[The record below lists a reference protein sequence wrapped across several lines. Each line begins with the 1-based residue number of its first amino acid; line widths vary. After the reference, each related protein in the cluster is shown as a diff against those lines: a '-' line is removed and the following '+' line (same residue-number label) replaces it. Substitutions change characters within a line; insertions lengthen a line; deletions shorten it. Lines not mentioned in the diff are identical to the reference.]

1 MGGLTSRAATARG
14 RLAGTH
20 RLAIVERTPRHRAL
34 PTRAHRHA
42 RAPRT
47 TLAPPPRS
55 SSRRASARPVRTRA
69 KRGQRSAGD
78 ERGAARESRIAKH
91 RRTNVSRETF
101 VRPTTA
107 NALKKDAADGE
118 HATIRAERIQQP
130 HRRHVPASPRRRHA
144 PPHAPHHRAAAS
156 PPHAATTSAA
166 ASATMPPHARLSL
179 AALVRLI
186 RSSWLSRTRDT
197 LIRIAPRHAAPSRSY
212 VTSTTA
218 PQPCRRTTSG
228 SAPATSMTAI
238 TPLLRA
244 AACRDRTWLRATYT
258 LVAMLR
264 EILCIMSPRDT
275 DVPQSSHT
283 RSGASQ
289 TLTPRSTKIGS
300 QGTDA
305 RMFHVKHSYAKPR
318 HIRNTPTN
326 GPPALRAAASPPR
339 APHHRAAATPAAASR
354 APRHH
359 ALAPAPTGAHT
370 GPKGWTLPDA
380 CCLSEG
386 ERRVGAG

>member
-1 MGGLTSRAATARG
+1 M
-14 RLAGTH
+14 
-20 RLAIVERTPRHRAL
+20 
-34 PTRAHRHA
+34 
-42 RAPRT
+42 
-47 TLAPPPRS
+47 
-55 SSRRASARPVRTRA
+55 
-69 KRGQRSAGD
+69 
-78 ERGAARESRIAKH
+78 
-91 RRTNVSRETF
+91 
-101 VRPTTA
+101 RPTTA

-166 ASATMPPHARLSL
+166 TSATMPPHARLSL
-179 AALVRLI
+179 AALVRLT

-228 SAPATSMTAI
+228 SVPATSMTAI

-258 LVAMLR
+258 PVAMLR

-370 GPKGWTLPDA
+370 GPKGWTLPGA

-386 ERRVGAG
+386 ERQVEAG

>member
-1 MGGLTSRAATARG
+1 MSAPRAIARCP
-14 RLAGTH
+14 R
-20 RLAIVERTPRHRAL
+20 ERTGAL
-34 PTRAHRHA
+34 
-42 RAPRT
+42 APRVPRS
-47 TLAPPPRS
+47 APPSRS
-55 SSRRASARPVRTRA
+55 PSRRASARPVRARA
-69 KRGQRSAGD
+69 KRGGQRSAGD

-107 NALKKDAADGE
+107 NALKKDATDGE

-179 AALVRLI
+179 AALVRFT

-197 LIRIAPRHAAPSRSY
+197 LIRIAPRHAAPSRSH

-244 AACRDRTWLRATYT
+244 AACRDRIWLRATYT
-258 LVAMLR
+258 PVAMLR

-289 TLTPRSTKIGS
+289 TLTPRSTKIGL

-354 APRHH
+354 ARRRRAR
-359 ALAPAPTGAHT
+359 ALPNWGAHHPRED
-370 GPKGWTLPDA
+370 GH
-380 CCLSEG
+380 S
-386 ERRVGAG
+386 RMRVV